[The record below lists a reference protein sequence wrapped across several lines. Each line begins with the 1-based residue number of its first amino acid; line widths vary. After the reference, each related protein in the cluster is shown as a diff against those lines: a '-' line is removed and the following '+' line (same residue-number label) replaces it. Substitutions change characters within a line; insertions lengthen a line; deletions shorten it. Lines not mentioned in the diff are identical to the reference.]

1 MAKLIILGS
10 SAAIPSAEHENTHM
24 ALTGVESVVLVDCVG
39 TPIVRLEQAGLTLD
53 SISDLILTHFHPDHV
68 SGVPSLLMNMW
79 LLGRKEPLNIHGY
92 QHCLDCLQTMMGCF
106 QWETWDKMF
115 EVGLQVLPEQERVC
129 VLEREDFRI
138 EASPMRHLVP
148 TLGIRVQ
155 ASKGGRSIVYSCDTE
170 PCPALLRLAEGAD
183 ILIHESTGK
192 APGHSSARQAGETA
206 QGAGVRRLLLI
217 HYPSGASMEEGML
230 KEARSAF
237 KGEVA
242 LAQDWMEIE
251 L

>member
-10 SAAIPSAEHENTHM
+10 SSAIPSAEHENTHM
-24 ALTGVESVVLVDCVG
+24 ALAGVEGAVLVDCVG

-68 SGVPSLLMNMW
+68 SGVPLLLMNMW
-79 LLGRKEPLNIHGY
+79 LLGRQEPLGIHGY
-92 QHCLDCLQTMMGCF
+92 QHCLDCLQTMMGCY
-106 QWETWDKMF
+106 QWETWAEMF
-115 EVGLQVLPEQERVC
+115 QVGLQVLPEQERVC
-129 VLEREDFRI
+129 VLEREEYRI

-148 TLGIRVQ
+148 TLGIRIQ
-155 ASKGGRSIVYSCDTE
+155 STTGGRSIVYSSDTE
-170 PCPALLRLAEGAD
+170 PCPSLLRLAEGAD

-192 APGHSSARQAGETA
+192 APGHSSARQVGETA
-206 QGAGVRRLLLI
+206 RRAGVGRLLLI
-217 HYPSGASMEEGML
+217 HYPGGVSTEKGML